1 MKELLTASRMNCLVS
16 CARKHFFRYEC
27 GLKPTT
33 ESEALRFGTAWH
45 AGMEARWNG
54 KPYEE
59 ALMLALM
66 TAKNEQLDEITV
78 AKLSAM
84 LAAYYHVWQ
93 EDPIKELHP
102 EIQFHNPLEGS
113 RTFDVAGKIDGL
125 GWMKD
130 GRKVKLEAKT
140 TIEQLD
146 ADSDYWLKLRADLQ
160 VTSYVVAARAAGF
173 VPEVILYDVARKPG
187 ISPKQI
193 PTLDEN
199 GLKIV
204 LGPDGQRVMKKDGT
218 PRESADVEKGYVVQ
232 SAIETPDQYCDR
244 LYADIL
250 ERPDFYF
257 VRREVPV
264 LDRDIEEFECQR
276 LELGKLIL
284 AFRAA
289 EKRVPI
295 KQLAWPRNVGMTC
308 RMGCEC
314 VNFCLNN
321 IEADENH
328 VPSGFMVASINPE
341 LESVSV

>member
-1 MKELLTASRMNCLVS
+1 MQKLLS
-16 CARKHFFRYEC
+16 CPRAHFWRYEC
-27 GLKPTT
+27 GLKSTA

-54 KPYEE
+54 KTYEDAFND
-59 ALMLALM
+59 ALA
-66 TAKNEQLDEITV
+66 TAKAQELDEVTV

-84 LAAYYHVWQ
+84 LAAYYQVWQ
-93 EDPIKELHP
+93 DDPIKELHP
-102 EIQFHNPLEGS
+102 EIQFSRPLEGS
-113 RTFDVAGKIDGL
+113 RTFDIAGKIDGL

-130 GRKVKLEAKT
+130 GRTVKIEHKT

-160 VTSYVVAARAAGF
+160 VTSYVSAARAEGF
-173 VPEVILYDVARKPG
+173 VPEVILYDVARKPM

-193 PTLDEN
+193 NVLDEQ

-204 LGPDGQRVMKKDGT
+204 LDAQGQRVFNKNGSPK
-218 PRESADVEKGYVVQ
+218 ESGDTKLGYEVQ
-232 SAIETPDQYCDR
+232 TRIETPSEYCDR
-244 LYADIL
+244 LHADIL
-250 ERPDFYF
+250 QRPEFYF

-284 AFRAA
+284 AFRQA
-289 EKRVPI
+289 EKRVPL

-308 RMGCEC
+308 RMGCEN

-328 VPSGFMVASINPE
+328 IPSGFMVAAINPE
-341 LESVSV
+341 LEMSKQ

>member
-16 CARKHFFRYEC
+16 CARKHFWRYEC

-54 KPYEE
+54 KTYEE
-59 ALMLALM
+59 ALNDALA
-66 TAKNEQLDEITV
+66 TAKAQDLDEVTV

-84 LAAYYHVWQ
+84 LAAYYRVWQ

-102 EIQFHNPLEGS
+102 EIQFHNALEGS
-113 RTFDVAGKIDGL
+113 RTFDIAGKIDGL
-125 GWMKD
+125 GWMQD
-130 GRKVKLEAKT
+130 GRKVKVEHKT

-160 VTSYVVAARAAGF
+160 VTSYVSAARSGGF
-173 VPEVILYDVARKPG
+173 VPEIILYDVARKPG

-193 PTLDEN
+193 PVLDES
-199 GLKIV
+199 GAKIV
-204 LGPDGQRVMKKDGT
+204 LDPQGQRVFNKNGSPK
-218 PRESADVEKGYVVQ
+218 ESGDTKLGYEVQ
-232 SAIETPDQYCDR
+232 SRVESPGEYCDR

-250 ERPDFYF
+250 ERPEFYF
-257 VRREVPV
+257 ARREVPV

-276 LELGKLIL
+276 IELGKLIL
-284 AFRAA
+284 AFRQA

-308 RMGCEC
+308 RMGCEN

-328 VPSGFMVASINPE
+328 IPSGFMVAAINPE
-341 LESVSV
+341 LETVKV

>member
-1 MKELLTASRMNCLVS
+1 M
-16 CARKHFFRYEC
+16 
-27 GLKPTT
+27 KPTT

-54 KPYEE
+54 KTYEE
-59 ALMLALM
+59 ALESALA
-66 TAKNEQLDEITV
+66 TAKAQELDEITV

-84 LAAYYHVWQ
+84 LAAYYQVWQ

-113 RTFDVAGKIDGL
+113 RTFDIAGKIDGL

-130 GRKVKLEAKT
+130 GRKVKVEHKT

-160 VTSYVVAARAAGF
+160 VTSYVSAARAGGF
-173 VPEVILYDVARKPG
+173 IPEIILYDVARKPG
-187 ISPKQI
+187 ISPKEI
-193 PTLDEN
+193 NDLDEN
-199 GLKIV
+199 GLTV
-204 LGPDGQRVMKKDGT
+204 VVDTNGERVFKKDGT
-218 PRESADVEKGYVVQ
+218 PRATGDKEKGYTVKSHV
-232 SAIETPDQYCDR
+232 ETPNEYCDR

-257 VRREVPV
+257 ARREVPV

-276 LELGKLIL
+276 IELGKLIL
-284 AFRAA
+284 AFRQA

-295 KQLAWPRNVGMTC
+295 NQLAWPRNVGMTC
-308 RMGCEC
+308 RMGCEN

-328 VPSGFMVASINPE
+328 IPSGFMVAAINPE
-341 LESVSV
+341 LETVKV